1 MAGFGA
7 HDAKPN
13 LNVPNDSADPL
24 RYEVSA
30 SVRFMVAGQP
40 GRAPNKAETCAVL
53 QKGYTLE
60 RHALAALNVNRL
72 WLN

>member
-1 MAGFGA
+1 MKLKAAAISYLLTTAEEVYVRDDYWFVPADHQGR
-7 HDAKPN
+7 
-13 LNVPNDSADPL
+13 VPNKS
-24 RYEVSA
+24 
-30 SVRFMVAGQP
+30 
-40 GRAPNKAETCAVL
+40 ETVAVL